1 MQDHQDATKSGRPYL
16 NLDNLIRK
24 CKASG
29 MSRYYLELSEAERHA
44 LEAQRDHAKA
54 PYLREKAA
62 ALLKIADGSS
72 ATLVART
79 GLHKPRRP
87 ETVLSWLAYYRVHR
101 ALPVRPATRR
111 AFSPAGQSARTNLGA
126 NTAESKPV
134 EHRTESLEF
143 AAAE

>member
-1 MQDHQDATKSGRPYL
+1 
-16 NLDNLIRK
+16 
-24 CKASG
+24 
-29 MSRYYLELSEAERHA
+29 MSRYYLELNEAERHD

-87 ETVLSWLAYYRVHR
+87 ETVLSWLAYYREHR
-101 ALPVRPATRR
+101 ALPIRPATRR
-111 AFSPAGQSARTNLGA
+111 AFSPTGQSARTHLGA
-126 NTAESKPV
+126 DASESKPV
-134 EHRTESLEF
+134 ERCTQPVEF